1 MYILIVLNLV
11 QAGAVVTTQEFADK
25 QSCEAAIVAVQDM
38 ASKTVFSRGP
48 IGMVCVSKAKGGKDA
63 ND

>member
-11 QAGAVVTTQEFADK
+11 YVGAVVTTQEFADK

-38 ASKTVFSRGP
+38 ASKNRLLTRGP
-48 IGMVCVSKAKGGKDA
+48 IGMSCVPKAKDGKD
-63 ND
+63 